1 MWLITGGAFQGK
13 LNYALNQT
21 GIQAEN
27 VIDGATCEMHELLEK
42 PLVNH
47 FHLWIYRMLLE
58 GKDINEAVD
67 QLLQRNPNIIIV
79 VDELGCG
86 IVPMEVFD
94 RNYREITGRVC
105 CLLAENAKEVH
116 RVICG
121 LGMVLKHA

>member
-13 LNYALNQT
+13 LSYALNQT

-27 VIDGATCEMHELLEK
+27 VVDGSTCENQDLLEK

-47 FHLWIYRMLLE
+47 FHLWIYRMLQD
-58 GKDINEAVD
+58 GKDINEAVN
-67 QLLQRNPNIIIV
+67 QILQRNPNIVIV

-86 IVPMEVFD
+86 IIPMGAFD
-94 RNYREITGRVC
+94 RDYREITGRVC
-105 CLLAENAKEVH
+105 CRLAENAKEVH

-121 LGMVLKHA
+121 IGMVLKHA

>member
-27 VIDGATCEMHELLEK
+27 VIDGATCEACELMEK

-47 FHLWIYRMLLE
+47 FHLWIYRMLQE
-58 GKDINEAVD
+58 EKDMIEVLN
-67 QLLQRNPNIIIV
+67 QMLQRNPNIVVV

-86 IVPMEVFD
+86 IIPMEAFD
-94 RNYREITGRVC
+94 RNYREIVGRVC
-105 CLLAENAKEVH
+105 CMLAENAKEVH

-121 LGMVLKHA
+121 MGMVIKHA

>member
-13 LNYALNQT
+13 MDYALSQT
-21 GIQAEN
+21 GIQAEK
-27 VIDGATCEMHELLEK
+27 VIDGATCEVFELLDK

-47 FHLWIYRMLLE
+47 FHLWIYRMLQE
-58 GKDINEAVD
+58 GKDINEALN
-67 QLLQRNPNIIIV
+67 QILQKNPNIVIV

-86 IVPMEVFD
+86 IVPIEAFD